1 MHMLLVLAIA
11 LLTAAVVAL
20 AFFWLFRSD
29 KLRRAA
35 YAEKHAKFYR
45 WDDYAQQPGVNGR
58 RNGTLITQRNL

>member
-35 YAEKHAKFYR
+35 YTEKQAKFYR
-45 WDDYAQQPGVNGR
+45 WDD
-58 RNGTLITQRNL
+58 

>member
-35 YAEKHAKFYR
+35 PRTRKSMQNFTA
-45 WDDYAQQPGVNGR
+45 GMIR
-58 RNGTLITQRNL
+58 RNNPGSTTGATER